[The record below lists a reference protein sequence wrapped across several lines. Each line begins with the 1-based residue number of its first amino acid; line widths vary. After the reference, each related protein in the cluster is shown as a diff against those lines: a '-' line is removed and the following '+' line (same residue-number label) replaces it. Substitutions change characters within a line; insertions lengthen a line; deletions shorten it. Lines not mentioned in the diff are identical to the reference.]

1 MQGVV
6 ILPGEMAGH
15 GRNLMEVVY
24 YCKRYVTM
32 VAGPFL
38 LAMTDVSG
46 GDCQ

>member
-24 YCKRYVTM
+24 YCKRHVTM
-32 VAGPFL
+32 AAVPFL
-38 LAMTDVSG
+38 QVMTDVSG
-46 GDCQ
+46 GDCH

>member
-6 ILPGEMAGH
+6 ILPGEMAAH

-24 YCKRYVTM
+24 YCMRHVTM
-32 VAGPFL
+32 VAVSFL

-46 GDCQ
+46 GDCH